1 MDLHTWLDSSP
12 GKAAWLAEQLGR
24 SKTAVSLWR
33 DAGVPMPLMP
43 RIVELSE
50 GAVSLDDM
58 LKHALECRTKDQA
71 PAVPTP
77 ETTTREAA

>member
-1 MDLHTWLDSSP
+1 MDLHTWLDANP

-43 RIVELSE
+43 RIEELTD
-50 GAVSLDDM
+50 GAVKVDAM
-58 LKHALECRTKDQA
+58 FKHALACRTGQA
-71 PAVPTP
+71 
-77 ETTTREAA
+77 AA